1 MARNVE
7 FDETAAIESAM
18 EVFWKKGYSAASLR
32 ELTDAMKIN
41 SSSLYNT
48 IGDKHALFVKC
59 IRNYMRNKADWSLK
73 RAKEASTPIDAVM
86 DLIDDTVYTIVSR
99 KNSCFIIKAT
109 FEVAL
114 EDEEILQIL
123 KADRDFTY
131 EFIRSLIANAKAAGQ
146 MAGDEDP
153 AVLTDYLISAVTGW
167 HEAFILHQDEERVRK
182 MGDYLKRQLAR

>member
-59 IRNYMRNKADWSLK
+59 IRNYMRNKAEWSLN
-73 RAKEASTPIDAVM
+73 RAKEAATPIQAVL

-114 EDEEILQIL
+114 EDEEILAIL
-123 KADRDFTY
+123 KNDHDFTY
-131 EFIRSLIANAKAAGQ
+131 SFICSLMADAQAAGQ
-146 MAGDEDP
+146 LATDEDP

-167 HEAFILHQDEERVRK
+167 HESFIIHQDADRVTR
-182 MGDYLKRQLAR
+182 MAEFLKRQLAR

>member
-48 IGDKHALFVKC
+48 IGDKHALFVRC
-59 IRNYMRNKADWSLK
+59 IQNYMRNKGEWSVK
-73 RAKEASTPIDAVM
+73 RAREAATPIDAVM
-86 DLIDDTVYTIVSR
+86 DLIDDTLYTIISR

-109 FEVAL
+109 FEVAM
-114 EDEEILQIL
+114 EDEQIMAIL
-123 KADRDFTY
+123 KEDNAFTY
-131 EFIRSLIANAKAAGQ
+131 EFIRSLLANARDAGQ
-146 MAGDEDP
+146 LGTDEDP
-153 AVLTDYLISAVTGW
+153 AVLTDYIISSVTGW
-167 HEAFILHQDEERVRK
+167 HESFIIHQDADRITK
-182 MGDYLKRQLAR
+182 MAAFLKRQLAR